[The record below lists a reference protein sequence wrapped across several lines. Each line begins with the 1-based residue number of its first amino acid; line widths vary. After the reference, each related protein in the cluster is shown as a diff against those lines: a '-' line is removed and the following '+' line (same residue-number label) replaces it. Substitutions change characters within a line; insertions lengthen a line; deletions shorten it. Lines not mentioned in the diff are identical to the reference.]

1 MAKTKRVKDIQEI
14 PDKQGNMDGTSD
26 TTSVVQPYQ
35 RNHIIVKRYK
45 PIPRFK
51 SGCKNC

>member
-1 MAKTKRVKDIQEI
+1 MAKIKRQQVIAEEQLPTVE
-14 PDKQGNMDGTSD
+14 PMRVA
-26 TTSVVQPYQ
+26 SV
-35 RNHIIVKRYK
+35 RKMKYK

>member
-1 MAKTKRVKDIQEI
+1 MAKTKRVKQEI
-14 PDKQGNMDGTSD
+14 AEIKEVKVETP
-26 TTSVVQPYQ
+26 
-35 RNHIIVKRYK
+35 RNYNIKSYK